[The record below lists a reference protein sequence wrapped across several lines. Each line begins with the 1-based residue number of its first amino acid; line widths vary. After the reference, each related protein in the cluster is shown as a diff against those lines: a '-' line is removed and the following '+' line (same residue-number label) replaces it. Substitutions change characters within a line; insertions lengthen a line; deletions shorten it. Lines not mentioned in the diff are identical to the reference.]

1 MRLWLSIVA
10 VTMANWLLKAA
21 GPLVLGKRTLPRMAR
36 DVVSL
41 MAPVLL
47 AGLIVVE
54 LAGPEWESQRRADCR
69 SRRRGRR
76 LGTPR
81 PHAGRGAHRCAGRRG
96 AANPVSATE
105 CGRDE
110 LREAGPGRREIH

>member
-54 LAGPEWESQRRADCR
+54 LAGPEWESISGAQIAGVAVAGGAWALRAPM
-69 SRRRGRR
+69 
-76 LGTPR
+76 LV
-81 PHAGRGAHRCAGRRG
+81 AVLIGAL
-96 AANPVSATE
+96 AAVA
-105 CGRDE
+105 
-110 LREAGPGRREIH
+110 LRIL

>member
-1 MRLWLSIVA
+1 MRLWASIVA

-21 GPLVLGKRTLPRMAR
+21 GPVVLGKRNLPPVAR

-54 LAGPEWESQRRADCR
+54 LAGPGWGSISREQVAGVAVAGGAWALRAPMLLAVLVG
-69 SRRRGRR
+69 S
-76 LGTPR
+76 LAT
-81 PHAGRGAHRCAGRRG
+81 
-96 AANPVSATE
+96 AA
-105 CGRDE
+105 
-110 LREAGPGRREIH
+110 LRTL